1 MINLKTN
8 MRMIMKTSTIN
19 FITILFITLTINIFP
34 QLEEDWPGY
43 KVSIPF
49 IKVLDIKPILEPSKY
64 ITYVYPG
71 KPNYHIV
78 GFTYTLELTIS
89 ISGDKEDFNAD
100 IPIVIKTPTNEEN
113 IFIFNPDRNL
123 LQSNRLYDFVCE
135 LKTKKKGYTQIGLMR
150 KFSDS
155 PNPVEVFENGLRL
168 E

>member
-1 MINLKTN
+1 
-8 MRMIMKTSTIN
+8 MKTSIMK
-19 FITILFITLTINIFP
+19 FVIFLFIVISNNSFP
-34 QLEEDWPGY
+34 QLEEDWFGY

-49 IKVLDIKPILEPSKY
+49 IKILEVKPILEPSRY

-71 KPNYHIV
+71 KTIYQIV

-89 ISGDKEDFNAD
+89 ISGDKEDFDAE
-100 IPIVIKTPTNEEN
+100 IPIVFKTPTNEEY
-113 IFIFNPDRNL
+113 IFIFNSDRNPFK
-123 LQSNRLYDFVCE
+123 SNRLYDFVCE

-155 PNPVEVFENGLRL
+155 PNPRVIYENGLRL